1 MQKPISLFLA
11 LALLC
16 SLYACAAPSPTESNI
31 QEEAPYTVTDILVF
45 QAITMAQK
53 IGLCAQDAYQRAMQT
68 PAELISIA
76 KTFAE
81 AAKSEPAECQIL
93 TTDDPQ
99 FAQQITYLNGQL
111 LSSSQIACCSLLAH
125 STLFRSPKT
134 LSDTTVI
141 YLRYSD
147 ACHVAVVF
155 VPGENKTVSA
165 LAYPLFFETAEA
177 LLTEHFKDANT
188 LNASQI
194 KTAKQNGGKAS
205 LCAKPTG
212 NQINADY
219 YADIAKSVFGNVAE
233 VTTAQIAAYTED
245 EAIIQQVLQMSR
257 ALTLTPFDVDIY
269 RFPNSAQQQINDI
282 LVGIPSSD
290 LLQEITRQQIYLS
303 YPMRFSNAYGV
314 EQIVANSIL
323 TAVIDTQG
331 MGAVAQEA
339 ETPLIAVMGFTS
351 ELTVILCIYPNAY
364 NIYCYSYACLPCSF
378 EDVTDMMEDGEAE
391 RLQ

>member
-16 SLYACAAPSPTESNI
+16 SLCACAAPSPTESKV

-53 IGLCAQDAYQRAMQT
+53 IGLCAQPSYMRA
-68 PAELISIA
+68 IA
-76 KTFAE
+76 ANDEVASLAGVFTVAAE
-81 AAKSEPAECQIL
+81 AEPSQCRIL
-93 TTDDPQ
+93 TTDDPR
-99 FAQQITYLNGQL
+99 FAQNITIISGQL
-111 LSSSQIACCSLLAH
+111 LSHTHLACSSILSYG
-125 STLFRSPKT
+125 TLFRSPKT
-134 LSDTTVI
+134 VSDTTVI

-205 LCAKPTG
+205 LCATPTG

-219 YADIAKSVFGNVAE
+219 YADIAKSVFGNVTE

-303 YPMRFSNAYGV
+303 YPTRFSNAYGV
-314 EQIVANSIL
+314 EQIVANAIL

-351 ELTVILCIYPNAY
+351 ELTVILCIYPNEY
-364 NIYCYSYACLPCSF
+364 NIYCYSYACLPCSY
-378 EDVTDMMEDGEAE
+378 EDAVEILEDGEAE